1 MESPTGAGKDVVNT
15 AIYAQAGNLIGLLSG
30 EHEFQ
35 QVVASVGLC
44 KGSGYPSCICDQDRN
59 PGSENFC
66 QGDYMNDGYEN
77 VLYEG
82 KLLAVIIYD
91 SFDAP
96 GVRFFTPDE
105 LSQQVAHMSH
115 SNGKVID
122 AHVHNPVP
130 REVIYTQEALFIKSG
145 KLRVDF
151 YSDGREYLESRVLG
165 AGDVILLVSGGHG
178 FEVLEDLRMIEVK
191 QGPYTDDKDKQRF
204 AAVSAEKIVVKTTS

>member
-1 MESPTGAGKDVVNT
+1 
-15 AIYAQAGNLIGLLSG
+15 
-30 EHEFQ
+30 
-35 QVVASVGLC
+35 
-44 KGSGYPSCICDQDRN
+44 
-59 PGSENFC
+59 
-66 QGDYMNDGYEN
+66 MNDGFEN
-77 VLYEG
+77 VLHEG

-165 AGDVILLVSGGHG
+165 GGDVILLVSGGHG

-204 AAVSAEKIVVKTTS
+204 ASVSAEKIVVKTTS